1 MDNCVVFDASLHQQ
15 HIDQCTDP
23 LVIDVSE
30 LEIIDTTKGA
40 RLVPAGSEADTPVFM
55 LVPREEVVGS
65 GKQVDVS
72 SLIAALETLE
82 SNNKVS
88 LEHGKSR
95 YVGHASSGTKYTC
108 SGVVPNHG
116 GKGIRESSLKDL
128 PEAQWK
134 GLIKFVRKCEHLLIG
149 YLDSGVLQGFQ
160 NAMRFG
166 NFATMPGP
174 PGTHKNAS
182 IYGAISSGRN
192 VFLSSHMDEDFF
204 YSVVTVQAEKSDGS
218 LYLMSDD
225 ICYYFVFTEYGVA
238 VALRPGDVLLFN
250 PLAYHSVM
258 TPVNPE
264 NEVWCCS
271 LYLKMGVVGKNDN
284 SMPLTELEKEWLR
297 NEQVCC

>member
-1 MDNCVVFDASLHQQ
+1 MWSLLDASHNKQ
-15 HIDQCTDP
+15 HIDIHMGA
-23 LVIDVSE
+23 LVIDVSR
-30 LEIIDTTKGA
+30 LKIINTTKGA
-40 RLVPAGSEADTPVFM
+40 RLLPGSEADAPLFM

-72 SLIAALETLE
+72 SPSQALETLE
-82 SNNKVS
+82 SDNKIS

-95 YVGHASSGTKYTC
+95 YVGHASAETKYMC

-116 GKGIRESSLKDL
+116 GKGICESSIKDL

-149 YLDSGVLQGFQ
+149 YLDSGILQGFQ
-160 NAMRFG
+160 NASRFG

-174 PGTHKNAS
+174 PGTHNNAS
-182 IYGAISSGRN
+182 IYGAIASWQN

-204 YSVVTVQAEKSDGS
+204 YSVITVQAEKSDGS
-218 LYLMSDD
+218 LLSMSDD
-225 ICYYFVFTEYGVA
+225 ICYYFVFSEYGVA
-238 VALRPGDVLLFN
+238 VALCPGDVLLFN
-250 PLAYHSVM
+250 PVAYHSVT
-258 TPVNPE
+258 TPVNPK

-284 SMPLTELEKEWLR
+284 SMPLTELEKE
-297 NEQVCC
+297 

>member
-1 MDNCVVFDASLHQQ
+1 M
-15 HIDQCTDP
+15 
-23 LVIDVSE
+23 
-30 LEIIDTTKGA
+30 
-40 RLVPAGSEADTPVFM
+40 
-55 LVPREEVVGS
+55 
-65 GKQVDVS
+65 
-72 SLIAALETLE
+72 E

-95 YVGHASSGTKYTC
+95 YVGHASSGTKYMC
-108 SGVVPNHG
+108 SGVAPNLG

-128 PEAQWK
+128 PKAQWK
-134 GLIKFVRKCEHLLIG
+134 GLIKFIQKCEHLLIG

-160 NAMRFG
+160 NAIRFG

-204 YSVVTVQAEKSDGS
+204 YSVLTVQAEKSDGS
-218 LYLMSDD
+218 LYSMSDD
-225 ICYYFVFTEYGVA
+225 ICYYFVFTKYGVA
-238 VALRPGDVLLFN
+238 VALCPGDVLLFN
-250 PLAYHSVM
+250 PLAYHSVV